1 MTDARTRSDAPDYGL
16 DAPGVVRNLGIAA
29 AVGFLVWLT
38 AALRLWSGV
47 LRIGPIAGVE
57 LRFPAD
63 AALWPAAGC
72 AAMATWMVWTSKFGK
87 IRERERLL
95 DRIAWSGSERVL
107 DVGCGRGL
115 MLIGAAKRLST
126 GTATGIDIW
135 QSEDLSGNRPDA
147 VLDNA
152 RREGVADRVDAR
164 TADMRKIPFPDG
176 TFDVVVS
183 SAAIHNI
190 YSAEGRAQAIG
201 EIARVLKPGG
211 CALID
216 DIRHTSEYASA
227 FAAGGCRD
235 VRRLGSRTAAAFL
248 ALVTMGSLRPGTLLV
263 RKPA

>member
-16 DAPGVVRNLGIAA
+16 DAPGVVRNLAIAA
-29 AVGFLVWLT
+29 AAGFLVWLT

-72 AAMATWMVWTSKFGK
+72 AAMATWMVWTSNFGK

-152 RREGVADRVDAR
+152 RREAVADRVDAR

-190 YSAEGRAQAIG
+190 YSAEGRA
-201 EIARVLKPGG
+201 
-211 CALID
+211 LID

-235 VRRLGSRTAAAFL
+235 VRRLGSRPAAAFL

-263 RKPA
+263 PKPA